1 MKKITYALLMTLIFC
16 LLIIP
21 ASADDVMAPYPYDI
35 EFEDQDLVFRMI
47 PHHLG
52 PEKSGLYVK
61 STGQQ
66 IYTIYGYYYN
76 IGLYFS
82 ADKLSF
88 AVIPHLNDF
97 EDEGIIFYVQNN
109 NTESPELVMYCYRV
123 PDLMKDLNERKETG
137 GRYTWNKYEERIYD
151 EENST
156 LSIVT
161 YDGIHYTFD
170 IQTGN
175 IIQSDNENENSV
187 QKIAIN
193 STKKMTINPVQE
205 TKITPAQK
213 TAIISALI
221 ILTGGALALLFYIMK
236 KYD

>member
-1 MKKITYALLMTLIFC
+1 MKKIIYAFLMTLMFY

-21 ASADDVMAPYPYDI
+21 ANADDVASPYPYEI
-35 EFEDQDLVFRMI
+35 EFEDQDLVFRMV
-47 PHHLG
+47 PHRLG

-82 ADKLSF
+82 ADRLSF

-97 EDEGIIFYVQNN
+97 EDEGITFYVQNN

-123 PDLMKDLNERKETG
+123 PDLMQDMSKKEETG
-137 GRYTWNKYEERIYD
+137 GRYTWNRYEERVYD
-151 EENST
+151 EKNST
-156 LSIVT
+156 LSIIT
-161 YDGIHYTFD
+161 YDGIRYTFD
-170 IQTGN
+170 IQTGD
-175 IIQSDNENENSV
+175 IIQSDNENSV

-193 STKKMTINPVQE
+193 STQKMTINPVRK
-205 TKITPAQK
+205 TTINPMQK
-213 TAIISALI
+213 TTITSVLI
-221 ILTGGALALLFYIMK
+221 ILTGGALALLYYVMK